1 MTIEVIVGQRTSRM
15 PFIIATLAVVAGL
28 FSFVAC
34 RQGVPV
40 VDPGQQPPTVDGT
53 ISGRLTASGDA
64 ARIAGRK
71 VEVVNVQTG
80 VRKAVN
86 SSNDGGFTLKV
97 PPGKY
102 RLVVEL
108 RPGESIVK
116 GPETID
122 INPSD
127 MDNDIVVEIASVPGR
142 PHPADSTR
150 GTEGLGAPIA

>member
-1 MTIEVIVGQRTSRM
+1 M
-15 PFIIATLAVVAGL
+15 VVAGL
-28 FSFVAC
+28 LSVAAC
-34 RQGVPV
+34 RRGVPV
-40 VDPGQQPPTVDGT
+40 IDPGQPPPTTDGT
-53 ISGRLTASGDA
+53 ISGRLTTRGDT
-64 ARIAGRK
+64 ARLVGRR

-80 VRKAVN
+80 ERRSV
-86 SSNDGGFTLKV
+86 SSSSDGGFTVKV

-102 RLVVEL
+102 RLQVEL
-108 RPGESIVK
+108 RPGEAISK

-127 MDNDIVVEIASVPGR
+127 LDSDIVIEIASAPPR